1 MMSIRH
7 LITSL
12 IFILSFAIARTND
25 HVATAFLITAVQQQR
40 QQQSINWNWQ
50 HYCSSLPMD
59 DPRVEPR
66 VTNKIE
72 SLPLPLG
79 ITLEDMDM
87 LDSSYGVAV
96 VGISQGGNA
105 GEKTCNI
112 SHINIIISTIIIVV

>member
-1 MMSIRH
+1 M
-7 LITSL
+7 
-12 IFILSFAIARTND
+12 SFAIARTND

-40 QQQSINWNWQ
+40 QQQSINWQ
-50 HYCSSLPMD
+50 HNCSSLPMD

-66 VTNKIE
+66 VTYKIE

-96 VGISQGGNA
+96 VGMSQGGNA

-112 SHINIIISTIIIVV
+112 SHINIIIITIIIVV

>member
-1 MMSIRH
+1 MMSVKH
-7 LITSL
+7 LIITSL

-25 HVATAFLITAVQQQR
+25 HVVTAFLITAVQQQR
-40 QQQSINWNWQ
+40 QQSINWQ
-50 HYCSSLPMD
+50 HDCSSLPID

-66 VTNKIE
+66 VTYKIE

-112 SHINIIISTIIIVV
+112 SKSFSAPSL

>member
-25 HVATAFLITAVQQQR
+25 HVATAFLITAVQQR
-40 QQQSINWNWQ
+40 QQQSINWQ
-50 HYCSSLPMD
+50 HDCSSLPMD

-66 VTNKIE
+66 VTYKIE

-112 SHINIIISTIIIVV
+112 SKSFSAPSL

>member
-1 MMSIRH
+1 
-7 LITSL
+7 
-12 IFILSFAIARTND
+12 
-25 HVATAFLITAVQQQR
+25 
-40 QQQSINWNWQ
+40 
-50 HYCSSLPMD
+50 MD

-66 VTNKIE
+66 ITYKIE

-112 SHINIIISTIIIVV
+112 

>member
-1 MMSIRH
+1 MMSIKH

-12 IFILSFAIARTND
+12 IFIYYSAIARTND
-25 HVATAFLITAVQQQR
+25 HVATAFLITAVQQR
-40 QQQSINWNWQ
+40 QQQSINW
-50 HYCSSLPMD
+50 HHECSSLPMD

-66 VTNKIE
+66 VTYKIE

-96 VGISQGGNA
+96 VGMSQGGNA

-112 SHINIIISTIIIVV
+112 STSLSAPSL